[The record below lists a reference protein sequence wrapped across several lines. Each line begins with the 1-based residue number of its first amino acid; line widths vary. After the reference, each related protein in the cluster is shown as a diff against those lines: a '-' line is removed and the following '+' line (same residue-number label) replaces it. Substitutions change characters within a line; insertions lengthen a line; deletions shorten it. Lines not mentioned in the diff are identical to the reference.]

1 MEPVDFYH
9 DCLSSL
15 NPAAPSH
22 WAALSAAYSGRAYHN
37 LSHLREMLSHYT
49 TIPDSMRPPPLDQEE
64 RFRALFGLALIYH
77 DVVYVAGRGDN
88 EARSADLLEQH
99 LGPAG
104 CTANEIS
111 WCRELIMATKVHTPS
126 TEDLGAEALLIDLD
140 LAVLARPEEGY
151 RTYTKGVRQEFRLF
165 PNFLYRPGRRKAL
178 RHFLNQPTI
187 YHTPYFRS
195 RWEEVARKNLTQEL
209 RELQ

>member
-9 DCLSSL
+9 DCLSNL
-15 NPAAPSH
+15 NPETSSR

-49 TIPDSMRPPPLDQEE
+49 TIPDSMLPTPMDQGG
-64 RFRALFGLALIYH
+64 RYRALFGLALIYH

-99 LGPAG
+99 LAPAG

-111 WCRELIMATKVHTPS
+111 WCRKLIMSTKLHTPS

-140 LAVLARPEEGY
+140 LAVLARPQEGY
-151 RTYTKGVRQEFRLF
+151 KAYTEGVRKEFRLF

-178 RHFLNQPTI
+178 RHFLDQSTI
-187 YHTPYFRS
+187 YHTPFFRN
-195 RWEEVARKNLTQEL
+195 RWEEVARNNLAQEL
-209 RELQ
+209 SELQ